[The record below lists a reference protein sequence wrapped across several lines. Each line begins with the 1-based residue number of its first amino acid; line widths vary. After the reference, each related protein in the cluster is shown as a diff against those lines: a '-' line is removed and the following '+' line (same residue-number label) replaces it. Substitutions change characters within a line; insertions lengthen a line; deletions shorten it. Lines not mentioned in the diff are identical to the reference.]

1 MKNSRIVSAFS
12 TFLMAV
18 GLLTFIPTI
27 KAEANAN
34 CVGDTCTQT
43 FSASASAQTFTPPAA
58 GVTLRITVNG
68 AGGGRGGADAGGGG
82 GAGIGGNRIVF
93 DYEPASTAPLYLYVG
108 NAGGNGGGGSCSN
121 AGAAGT
127 NPWTAYNGGRG
138 GFPGC
143 SGSSGAG
150 GGGGSATVI
159 STGDRSGVIAAA
171 GGGGGGGGANINA
184 NGTTGKADTGAQT
197 ATTTGAIGQ
206 DWGGDGSGGG
216 GGGGGATGGTG
227 GTGSADGWNP
237 GGQGGVTGRNLVP
250 AQSNAVVTS
259 NANTGAGSVTITWA
273 NGPRATTRPSFTD
286 IATAIVGQVLVPTS
300 GTYTPTSGTVTVSN
314 QRWQISNDG
323 TTWTDISPVVSGEY
337 TIKPEDAGKYLRF
350 AETAADSNATL
361 TFGSTASLQITGIP
375 AFTAE
380 TLSGT
385 AGNTI
390 LSTVYAGYTFQASGF
405 RNTFSIS
412 EGALPA
418 GITLNPTTGALAG
431 TSTATGIYKF
441 KVRVTNEA
449 GTDETEELTIV
460 VGRAPV
466 FTSDDSILQSVNRV
480 TNPIR
485 VGAVV
490 PNFVFTAAAF
500 PTATFELKTD
510 STTLPNCGTA
520 PNCAYTYETRALP
533 AGLTFDAA
541 TGTLSGTPTQAGA
554 YVFAIQATNSVGSS
568 IETIHMTVA
577 RRAANP
583 FTLTSDKS
591 SVVIVQSTTVT
602 ATITAAGGDGNGA
615 FSFSVD
621 PSSSAICS
629 VVKAT
634 DTTATMTVTT
644 AGNCVINGTKAADGG
659 FAASRLSI
667 TVPINKAP
675 QTTPLVIAPDRQ
687 FVYGAALWLVGT
699 GGNGT
704 GAFTYAIAPNSP
716 AGCATSTQS
725 GNNMYT
731 GLTTGYTTAGTCTY
745 TVTKAG
751 DNFFLPQTTTYVLE
765 INKANQAA
773 FAISN
778 PGSINWHAT
787 NAVTHNLATSGGTGT
802 GAVTYFLDPTVAN
815 ACTLNGNIL
824 TARNAG
830 TCTVTAIKAADAN
843 YNQASAAPVTWT
855 INQIAQTALAYTM
868 ATSTGANLP
877 WNGGTTYVAN
887 PTAIVTI
894 NMTGGSGTGAYT
906 YVASGASG
914 CVVQGAG
921 PIAYVYVAPTGAGL
935 GSCVITITKAADVN
949 YTVAT
954 TSTQFSFSA
963 AVQAPLVAI
972 AARTSLD
979 FVATTLTDAT
989 TAAKTQI
996 TVTGGLGTGAVSYAV
1011 AGGSTSVCSVDA
1023 NGLVTDKTA
1032 GSCVVNVTKAADS
1045 NYQVQTTSITI
1056 TFNKLNQAELVANPA
1071 DASEPFVWS
1080 PKATNQITT
1089 TGGAGTGAVSYAVDP
1104 STSTVCS
1111 VGAANGLITNITAGT
1126 CLINV
1131 TKAADTNYNVATD
1144 QVSVVFTK
1152 IDPAAITL
1160 TAAPT
1165 SLVYTPAL
1173 VKNQTWVTV
1182 AGGANSTGA
1191 NTFFVDP
1198 MTEEN
1203 CSIATV
1209 QASRVLVNA
1218 NLAGFCLIAVVQA
1231 ADVNYNEIR
1240 TMMGFSI
1247 TKMVQTIGATSSAGT
1262 SPFYYES
1269 PTTTTTINVTG
1280 QQGTGT
1286 TRFVVDPTAN
1296 TSNCSVDQETG
1307 KVTSITVGSCR
1318 ITVSRDG
1325 DDNVQASN
1333 SVVLNLTITKI
1344 NQAVMTLT
1352 PEAGFK
1358 LAAVGSAAATS
1369 PLTLGLGYTGTGNF
1383 TKIASTTPLVCTITG
1398 GGDST
1403 LATPTFNATNN
1414 PSITVTAVNDG
1425 TCTLQYTKLG
1435 DANFNVATNF
1445 QASFT
1450 INKATQ
1456 ADINATITVGSASM
1470 PFVMTPKATA
1480 TILGSGGSGT
1490 GIFNYIV
1497 DASSTGI
1504 CTSNATTGV
1513 VTDVTAGVCIINVK
1527 RIADG
1532 DYADSAVKQVT
1543 ITFTKIDQ
1551 TALVLNAAKTALKA
1565 TTSAL
1570 DTTTLSTTGG
1580 LGTGAVTYVVDPTS
1594 VGICSIAGTTVTG
1607 LGAGDCNIT
1616 ATKAADV
1623 NYNAATATIKLT
1635 ITKGTQATFAAYWWN
1650 QPNLGTGTQAN
1661 PTPFN
1666 PNTDQINYYI
1676 VSGGVGTGDYV
1687 FSIDPASAAVCTS
1700 AKIRP
1705 GYPTQIIVTAISHG
1719 ECRVSAYKAGN
1730 AAWEDSNVV
1739 TNSFWIGRT
1748 NQATLT
1754 ATASKTTLG
1763 YFDAPANT
1771 FTVAVAGGSGTG
1783 ATSISVN
1790 PASAAICSDATVA
1803 DGVLT
1808 VKTLGVGNCL
1818 LSAVKAASPGYN
1830 QATSTQITVT
1840 ITKGTQAPI
1849 VMTASPSELTYAVS
1863 PRATSTLTVTGG
1875 SGNGALSVVVDS
1887 GSTAVCTYNS
1897 ATGVITAIQAGRCD
1911 LTATKA
1917 AGADGLFNAATGKL
1931 SVVINKIPQARL
1943 NLTAV
1948 TPFITYVESP
1958 KQTTALNLT
1967 GGTGTGAVSYSVDP
1981 GSASVCTVN
1990 VANGLATVTANY
2002 FGFCVIN
2009 VTKAGDVNYADAT
2022 ATTTVRISQPGTQII
2037 ATVPNA
2043 SESFVPAPGFI
2054 TTVTVEGSEE
2064 GDLLSYSVD
2073 ADSRNIC
2080 AVSGTGTTAKV
2091 TALGQGECNVIAINV
2106 ARAPDG
2112 TLIASSSVATF
2123 TITAGAQ
2130 LDVVVTPDKDKI
2142 NFAVPAA
2149 TNVITVSGGVLNSTI
2164 TATVDPASAEICS
2177 VTVTGNKITM
2187 TALQV
2192 GDCQINIAKEGNA
2205 GFLDYETSITVPV
2218 LRTKQADL
2226 FATATPGEL
2235 TYSATDV
2242 VTTTLSTVGG
2252 SGTGAVTYEVTEAS
2266 ASICSVTGNVVTV
2279 NTGGDCVVVATKAG
2293 DVNFADMAAAVTIKI
2308 AKGNQAALTAT
2319 ADDST
2324 LQYVLGE
2331 TVQTGLST
2339 TGGSGDGAITYAV
2352 SEDSALICELD
2363 GTNVVVLKA
2372 GTCVITAT
2380 KASDAFFKEVT
2391 GTVTIVIAKGVQ
2403 AEFTVDTRDE
2413 SIQYLVGS
2421 LVRTELLPSGGSGT
2435 GVVSYTVATDSLSVC
2450 ALQGSDIVA
2459 LRAGSCTITATK
2471 ASDSDF
2477 LATSASTT
2485 IEITKSPQVP
2495 LVLESDD
2502 ESLAYIVNTS
2512 VTTRLSITGG
2522 SGVGAVVYAVA
2533 SGSASVCSIAGN
2545 VVTALTSGT
2554 CELTVTKASDTNY
2567 LEATDSLV
2575 ITITKGLQAALT
2587 VTAANPNLAYSPTD
2601 VVTTTLSTVGGS
2613 GEGAV
2618 TYAVATASAAICSVE
2633 GNLVTVITG
2642 GDCVVVATKAG
2653 DITFEPAT
2661 ANTTIKIAKGNQVA
2675 LVVTADDETL
2685 QLVVG
2690 ETVQTDLST
2699 TGGSGTGAVTY
2710 AVAEASAAICSVDGN
2725 TVTVLKAGT
2734 CTITATRASDAFF
2747 NATSD
2752 SVVITINKGVQ
2763 TPLSLTTEDASLQHN
2778 FDTVVRTA
2786 LLPTGGSGNGAITYT
2801 IAQESLLVCALQGS
2815 NIVSLR
2821 PGSCTVTATKAG
2833 DSDFLA
2839 SSASVTVEITKADQT
2854 PLVLASEDSTLAYIV
2869 NTSVTTRLSV
2879 TGGSGNGALS
2889 YFVDPDSSSVCSVSG
2904 NVITAL
2910 TSGNC
2915 ELIATKASDANYLE
2929 ATDSLVITI
2938 TKGLQASLTASAT
2951 NPTLTYSGSNSVTT
2965 TLSTSGGSGTGAVT
2979 YAVSPASAS
2988 VCSVAGNVVTVI
3000 TGGDCVVIATKAGDV
3015 TFEPATASTTIKINK
3030 GVQAEL
3036 VLTAEDTTL
3045 QFVKGE
3051 EVSTGLSVTGGS
3063 GDGDVEYSVAPAS
3076 SAICAIDGDRVIALR
3091 AGTCTVIATKASDP
3105 YFNEITDSVVITIG
3119 KAEQDALI
3127 ARTAPSELDSPQWN
3141 GTKTTQII
3149 ITGGDGYG
3157 AITVEGLT
3165 PTICSVALAGQR
3177 VNVTAI
3183 AAGTCEFKVNKDGD
3197 YNFLPATALTHSIT
3211 VGSAATDL
3219 AVTVSP
3225 SALVAGG
3232 TGTIEITVSNLGN
3245 AAAAGASVDYVLP
3258 TGVSSVAPLGAGC
3271 VLVSSTLVR
3280 CSTTSVIPA
3289 GGTVKFSIP
3298 VAISASLVGGER
3310 TEDGEVALSSTTPDS
3325 NLDNNEL
3332 TEDSANFV
3340 VHKVPTAFNK
3350 NTLLPMQTGAQF
3362 SDQVEAVG
3370 FPEVTYAVTAGT
3382 LPAGLVLDSETGEIS
3397 GAPTG
3402 VGNYSFTITATN
3414 AAGSINRTFTGSIA
3428 PTPVVIN
3435 PGTGFS
3441 TNTVPAGTRVTIT
3454 GTNLDLITSAII
3466 GGRVANIF
3474 SKTATQIVLDVP
3486 NGNAAGYAPISL
3498 IYAQGNLAAGT
3509 FTYTGVTKLNPV
3521 VVIDAG
3527 ASTAGAAEAART
3539 LTANITAVGVQG
3551 PITIPVVYSSKTTSV
3566 CTVAGNQLTFL
3577 AVGLCTINGSTAAT
3591 TVFNAATAS
3600 DVSISVGKSN
3610 QVLTIVL
3617 PQNTV
3622 PPTKA
3627 TDSADGFEL
3636 VASSSSSLPVTFV
3649 STTPLVCDVTE
3660 EGFVTGIKPGVCI
3673 VNVSQA
3679 GNARFNPIAPTK
3691 MEFTITKDAG
3701 GPSVDPGDPSKPTSL
3716 AGGALTKMGDVGF
3729 SWTKSAGA
3737 LKVET
3742 YGIWIGKIAA
3752 VSEFKIS
3759 GKAYK
3764 CTVNFGILKAMPS
3777 KTAAQLKAAMAKKT
3791 FKATVPF
3798 CNSKTEAAAFKALKK
3813 GFNGLKVKVTIT
3825 RYRMYPTTYKPINAK
3840 TKKPITT
3847 QVRTV
3852 YLTLG

>member
-27 KAEANAN
+27 EAEANAN
-34 CVGDTCTQT
+34 CVGANCTQT
-43 FSASASAQTFTPPAA
+43 FNASASAQNFTPPAP
-58 GVTLRITVNG
+58 GVMLRITVNG
-68 AGGGRGGADAGGGG
+68 AGGSRGGGDAGGGG
-82 GAGIGGNRIVF
+82 GAGIGGNRIAF
-93 DYEPASTAPLYLYVG
+93 DYVATSTNPLYLYIG
-108 NAGGNGGGGSCSN
+108 NAGGVGAGGSCSG

-159 STGDRSGVIAAA
+159 STGDKTGVIAVA
-171 GGGGGGGGANINA
+171 GGGAGGGGANINA
-184 NGTTGKADTGAQT
+184 NGTAGKADTGAQNGG
-197 ATTTGAIGQ
+197 TTGAPGQ

-227 GTGSADGWNP
+227 GTASADGWSP

-250 AQSNAVVTS
+250 AQSNSTVTS
-259 NANTGAGSVTITWA
+259 NANAGAGSITISWP
-273 NGPRATTRPSFTD
+273 NGPAATTRPSFTD
-286 IATAIVGQVLVPTS
+286 NATAIVGQVLVPAT
-300 GTYTPTSGTVTVSN
+300 GTYLASAGTVTVSN
-314 QRWQISNDG
+314 PRWQISTDG
-323 TTWTDISPVVSGEY
+323 STWTDISPTVTGDY
-337 TIKPEDAGKYLRF
+337 TVKPEDAGKYVRF
-350 AETAADSNATL
+350 AEDATDSNSTL
-361 TFGSTASLQITGIP
+361 TWASTASLQITGVP

-385 AGNTI
+385 SAGTV
-390 LSTVYAGYTFQASGF
+390 LGSVYAGYTFQASGL

-412 EGALPA
+412 EGALPG
-418 GITLNPTTGALAG
+418 GITLNPTTGAISG
-431 TSTATGIYKF
+431 TSTTTGIFKF

-449 GTDETEELTIV
+449 GSDETEELTIT

-485 VGAVV
+485 VGAVL
-490 PNFVFTAAAF
+490 PNFVFAANAF
-500 PTATFELKTD
+500 PAATFELKTD

-520 PNCAYTYETRALP
+520 PNCAYTFETRALP
-533 AGLTFDAA
+533 PGLTFDAA

-554 YVFAIQATNSVGSS
+554 YVFAIQANNSVGSS
-568 IETIHMTVA
+568 IDTIHMTVA

-591 SVVIVQSTTVT
+591 SVVIVQNTTVT

-615 FSFSVD
+615 FSFAVD
-621 PSSSAICS
+621 PSSAAICS

-659 FAASRLSI
+659 FAASRSSI
-667 TVPINKAP
+667 TIPINKAAQVTP
-675 QTTPLVIAPDRQ
+675 IFVQTAFTAPLVFGTNVSQWIN
-687 FVYGAALWLVGT
+687 GA

-704 GAFTYAIAPNSP
+704 GTYTYALDPSSVGICTV
-716 AGCATSTQS
+716 GTLS
-725 GNNMYT
+725 GISMYVT
-731 GLTTGYTTAGTCTY
+731 YSTTGTCSY
-745 TVTKAG
+745 LVTKAG
-751 DNFFLPQTTTYVLE
+751 DAFFLPQTIKYTVE
-765 INKANQAA
+765 IIKGTQAA
-773 FAISN
+773 LAITN
-778 PGSINWHAT
+778 PGSSNWHAT
-787 NAVTHNLATSGGTGT
+787 NVVTHNLATSGGSGT

-815 ACTLNGNIL
+815 ACTLNGNVL

-843 YNQASAAPVTWT
+843 YNQQSAAPVTWT

-868 ATSTGANLP
+868 TTSNGASFP

-887 PTAIVTI
+887 PTPIVTI
-894 NMTGGSGTGAYT
+894 NVTGGSGTGSFS
-906 YVASGASG
+906 YVATGNSG

-921 PIAYVYVAPTGAGL
+921 SIAYVYVAPTGAGL
-935 GSCVITITKAADVN
+935 GSCFIAISKAGDVN
-949 YTVAT
+949 FTVAT
-954 TSTQFSFSA
+954 TNTQFSFSA
-963 AVQAPLVAI
+963 APQAPLVAT
-972 AARTSLD
+972 AANPSMD
-979 FVATTLTDAT
+979 FVATTLTDAS

-996 TVTGGLGTGAVSYAV
+996 TVTGGLGTGAITYVVPS
-1011 AGGSTSVCSVDA
+1011 GSTSVCTVSST
-1023 NGLVTDKTA
+1023 GLITNRTA

-1045 NYQVQTTSITI
+1045 NYQVQTTSVTV
-1056 TFNKLNQAELVANPA
+1056 TFNKLNQPELVANPA

-1089 TGGAGTGAVSYAVDP
+1089 TGGAGTGAVTYAVDP

-1111 VGAANGLITNITAGT
+1111 VGASNGLITNITAGT
-1126 CLINV
+1126 CLVNV

-1165 SLVYTPAL
+1165 SLVYTPAAN
-1173 VKNQTWVTV
+1173 KNQTWVTI
-1182 AGGANSTGA
+1182 AGGTNSTGA

-1209 QASRVLVNA
+1209 QATRVLVNG
-1218 NLAGFCLIAVVQA
+1218 NLAGFCLIAVVKA
-1231 ADVNYNEIR
+1231 GDVNYNEIR
-1240 TMMGFSI
+1240 TMIGFEI
-1247 TKMVQTIGATSSAGT
+1247 TKMVQTIAATSSAGT
-1262 SPFYYES
+1262 SPWFKVS
-1269 PTTTTTINVTG
+1269 PDVTTTINVTG

-1286 TRFVVDPTAN
+1286 TRFVVDPAN
-1296 TSNCSVDQETG
+1296 STSNCAIDQATG
-1307 KVTSITVGSCR
+1307 NVTSPTVGTCR
-1318 ITVSRDG
+1318 ITVTRDG

-1333 SVVLNLTITKI
+1333 SVVLNLSITKI
-1344 NQAVMTLT
+1344 NQAVITLT
-1352 PEAGFK
+1352 PETGFK
-1358 LAAVGSAAATS
+1358 LAPVGSPQATS

-1383 TKIASTTPLVCTITG
+1383 TRIVSTTPLICTITG

-1403 LATPTFNATNN
+1403 LTPPTFTATTN
-1414 PSITVTAVNDG
+1414 PSITVTAINDG
-1425 TCTLQYTKLG
+1425 TCTLQYTKLA
-1435 DANFNVATNF
+1435 DVNFNVATNAT
-1445 QASFT
+1445 ASF
-1450 INKATQ
+1450 IIGKATQ
-1456 ADINATITVGSASM
+1456 AEFNASITAGSESM
-1470 PFVMTPKATA
+1470 AFVMTPKVTA
-1480 TILGSGGSGT
+1480 TVTGTGGSGT
-1490 GIFNYIV
+1490 GAINYTV
-1497 DASSTGI
+1497 APASSTI
-1504 CTSNATTGV
+1504 CSVNLTTGV
-1513 VTDVTAGVCIINVK
+1513 VTNITAGVCVINV
-1527 RIADG
+1527 RRLTDNDFAE
-1532 DYADSAVKQVT
+1532 SETRLVT

-1551 TALVLNAAKTALKA
+1551 APLVLAAAKTTLRA

-1580 LGTGAVTYVVDPTS
+1580 LGTGAVTYAVDPSS
-1594 VGICSIAGTTVTG
+1594 VGICSISGTTVTG

-1623 NYNAATATIKLT
+1623 NYNVATSTLKLTVAKGNQAALVVNPYWATIGYVPPTPADASLVNAFVWS
-1635 ITKGTQATFAAYWWN
+1635 G
-1650 QPNLGTGTQAN
+1650 GTGA
-1661 PTPFN
+1661 
-1666 PNTDQINYYI
+1666 
-1676 VSGGVGTGDYV
+1676 GELV
-1687 FSIDPASAAVCTS
+1687 FTIDPASAEVCNR
-1700 AKIRP
+1700 AGMRP
-1705 GYPTQIIVTAISHG
+1705 GVPSHIQVFALGSGTCTISVFKSG
-1719 ECRVSAYKAGN
+1719 GT
-1730 AAWEDSNVV
+1730 AWENSNTVV
-1739 TNSFWIGRT
+1739 SSFTIT
-1748 NQATLT
+1748 KIAQAAIT
-1754 ATASKTTLG
+1754 ATPSRTSIPF
-1763 YFDAPANT
+1763 FDAPANT
-1771 FTVAVAGGSGTG
+1771 FTVAVTGGSGEG
-1783 ATSISVN
+1783 LTSVSIN
-1790 PASAAICSDATVA
+1790 PASAAICSDATVTG
-1803 DGVLT
+1803 GVIT
-1808 VKTLGVGNCL
+1808 VRTLGVGNCL
-1818 LSAVKAASPGYN
+1818 LSGVKAASPGYT
-1830 QATSTQITVT
+1830 QVTSAQITVT
-1840 ITKGTQAPI
+1840 ITKGTQTPI
-1849 VMTASPSELTYAVS
+1849 VMSASPSELIFAVS

-1875 SGNGALSVVVDS
+1875 SGNGAMTVSVDS
-1887 GSTAVCTYNS
+1887 GSTAICTYDA
-1897 ATGVITAIQAGRCD
+1897 ATGLITAIQAGRCE

-1931 SVVINKIPQARL
+1931 TVVINKIPQARL

-1948 TPFITYVESP
+1948 TPFITFVEDP

-1967 GGTGTGAVSYSVDP
+1967 GGSGTGAVTYAVQP
-1981 GSASVCTVN
+1981 GSASVCTLA
-1990 VANGLATVTANY
+1990 VANGVATVTANY
-2002 FGFCVIN
+2002 FGFCVITA
-2009 VTKAGDVNYADAT
+2009 TKAGDVNYAEAT

-2043 SESFVPAPGFI
+2043 TESFVPAPGFV

-2064 GDLLSYSVD
+2064 GDILSYSVD

-2080 AVSGTGTTAKV
+2080 SVSGTGTTAKV

-2123 TITAGAQ
+2123 TITKGAQ
-2130 LDVVVTPDKDKI
+2130 LDVVATPDKDKI

-2149 TNVITVSGGVLNSTI
+2149 TNVITVTGGVLNSTI

-2177 VTVTGNKITM
+2177 VTVAGNKITM

-2192 GDCQINIAKEGNA
+2192 GDCKINIAKEGNA

-2218 LRTKQADL
+2218 LKTKQADL
-2226 FATATPGEL
+2226 FVTATPAEL

-2279 NTGGDCVVVATKAG
+2279 ITGGDCVVLATKAG
-2293 DVNFADMAAAVTIKI
+2293 DVNFAEAIAAVTIKI
-2308 AKGNQAALTAT
+2308 AKGDQAALEVEA
-2319 ADDST
+2319 ADET

-2331 TVQTGLST
+2331 TVQTALST

-2352 SEDSALICELD
+2352 AEDSALICELD

-2391 GTVTIVIAKGVQ
+2391 GTVTIIIAKGVQ

-2421 LVRTELLPSGGSGT
+2421 LVRTELLPSGGSGS
-2435 GVVSYTVATDSLSVC
+2435 GVVSYTVHPDSLSVC

-2459 LRAGSCTITATK
+2459 LRAGSCTITANK
-2471 ASDSDF
+2471 ASDSNF

-2502 ESLAYIVNTS
+2502 ETLAYIVNTS

-2533 SGSASVCSIAGN
+2533 ESSTSVCSIAGN
-2545 VVTALTSGT
+2545 VVTALTSGN
-2554 CELTVTKASDTNY
+2554 CELTVTKASDANY

-2618 TYAVATASAAICSVE
+2618 TYAVSPASASICSVE
-2633 GNLVTVITG
+2633 GNVVTVITG

-2653 DITFEPAT
+2653 DVTFEPAT
-2661 ANTTIKIAKGNQVA
+2661 ANATIKIAKGTQAA
-2675 LVVTADDETL
+2675 LLATADDETL
-2685 QLVVG
+2685 QYVLG

-2699 TGGSGTGAVTY
+2699 TGGSGTGAVSY

-2725 TVTVLKAGT
+2725 TVTALKAGT
-2734 CTITATRASDAFF
+2734 CTITATKASDAFF
-2747 NATSD
+2747 NAATD
-2752 SVVITINKGVQ
+2752 SVDITINKGVQ

-2821 PGSCTVTATKAG
+2821 PGSCTITATKAS

-2839 SSASVTVEITKADQT
+2839 TSASVTVEITKANQT
-2854 PLVLASEDSTLAYIV
+2854 PLVLASEDDTLAYIV

-2879 TGGSGNGALS
+2879 TGGSGNGAVS
-2889 YFVDPDSSSVCSVSG
+2889 YAVAEASATVCSVSG
-2904 NVITAL
+2904 NIVTAL

-2938 TKGLQASLTASAT
+2938 TKGLQAALTASAA
-2951 NPTLTYSGSNSVTT
+2951 NSNLAYSANEVTT
-2965 TLSTSGGSGTGAVT
+2965 TVSTVGGSGTGEVT

-2988 VCSVAGNVVTVI
+2988 VCSVSGNVVTVI
-3000 TGGDCVVIATKAGDV
+3000 TGGDCVIVATKAGDV
-3015 TFEPATASTTIKINK
+3015 TFEPATATTTIKIAK
-3030 GVQAEL
+3030 GTQAAL
-3036 VLTAEDTTL
+3036 VLSAEDETL
-3045 QFVKGE
+3045 VFNKDVPAE
-3051 EVSTGLSVTGGS
+3051 TGLLVSGGS
-3063 GDGDVEYSVAPAS
+3063 GDGEIEFSVAPS
-3076 SAICAIDGDRVIALR
+3076 SAAICELDGSKIVALR
-3091 AGTCTVIATKASDP
+3091 AGTCVVIATKQEDAFFEAATESL
-3105 YFNEITDSVVITIG
+3105 TITIE
-3119 KAEQDALI
+3119 KAAQEALV
-3127 ARTAPSELDSPQWN
+3127 ATTAQGHTSTPDWN
-3141 GTKTTQII
+3141 LNNETQMVIS
-3149 ITGGDGYG
+3149 GGDGFG
-3157 AITVEGLT
+3157 ALTVESLT
-3165 PTICSVALAGQR
+3165 PAICSVELAGSR
-3177 VNVTAI
+3177 VNVTAH
-3183 AAGTCEFKVNKDGD
+3183 AAGNCEFRVNKDGD
-3197 YNFLPATALTHSIT
+3197 YNYLEATALTHT
-3211 VGSAATDL
+3211 MVVGTADTDL
-3219 AVTVSP
+3219 AISIKPVTTH
-3225 SALVAGG
+3225 VAGRAG
-3232 TGTIEITVSNLGN
+3232 SIEITVTNVSD
-3245 AAAAGASVDYVLP
+3245 AAAAGVTVEYTLP
-3258 TGVSSVAPLGAGC
+3258 YGFTIGSPLPAGC
-3271 VLVSSTLVR
+3271 S
-3280 CSTTSVIPA
+3280 A
-3289 GGTVKFSIP
+3289 
-3298 VAISASLVGGER
+3298 ASASLVSCTTAAVIAAGGNLKFVIPVVVPDSFDGGEL
-3310 TEDGEVALSSTTPDS
+3310 TKGASAVLISTV
-3325 NLDNNEL
+3325 
-3332 TEDSANFV
+3332 EDSTLENNAVTGNAANFI
-3340 VHKVPTAFNK
+3340 VHRAPGEFSKSE
-3350 NTLLPMQTGAQF
+3350 LEPMQTGVEF
-3362 SDQVEAVG
+3362 SDQIESVG
-3370 FPEVTYAVTAGT
+3370 FPAVTYSVTAGV
-3382 LPAGLVLDSETGEIS
+3382 LPAGLTLDPETGEIS
-3397 GAPTG
+3397 GTPTG
-3402 VGNYSFTITATN
+3402 FGAYSFTITATN
-3414 AAGSINRTFTGSIA
+3414 AAGSASVVYSGSVA
-3428 PTPVVIN
+3428 PIPAVTV
-3435 PGTGFS
+3435 PGSGFS
-3441 TNTVPAGTRVTIT
+3441 TNTVPAGTRVTIV
-3454 GTNLDLITSAII
+3454 GTNLDLVTSAII
-3466 GGRVANIF
+3466 GGRSANIVT
-3474 SKTATQIVLDVP
+3474 KTATQIVLDVP
-3486 NGNAAGYAPISL
+3486 NSNTAATVPITL
-3498 IYAQGNLAAGT
+3498 VYDQGNLVGGS
-3509 FTYTGVTKLNPV
+3509 FTYTGVSKLNPV
-3521 VVIDAG
+3521 IVISAG
-3527 ASTAGAAEAART
+3527 ASTAGAAEAPRT
-3539 LTANITAVGVQG
+3539 LSSTITAPGAPGQ
-3551 PITIPVVYSSKTTSV
+3551 ITLPVIYSSKTTAV
-3566 CTVAGNQLTFL
+3566 CTVTGNQLNFL
-3577 AVGLCTINGSTAAT
+3577 TVGLCTLTATTASTAL
-3591 TVFNAATAS
+3591 FNAGTAAN
-3600 DVSISVGKSN
+3600 VSLSVGKSDQTLN
-3610 QVLTIVL
+3610 IVL

-3636 VASSSSSLPVTFV
+3636 TATASSNLPVLYRG
-3649 STTPLVCDVTE
+3649 TTPTICDVTE
-3660 EGFVTGIKPGVCI
+3660 GGFVIGIKPGICV

-3679 GNARFNPIAPTK
+3679 GNARFNPIAPTR

-3716 AGGALTKMGDVGF
+3716 ASGKLTKMGDAAF
-3729 SWTKSAGA
+3729 TWNKA
-3737 LKVET
+3737 LGHLRVET
-3742 YGIWIGKIAA
+3742 YGIWIGRISA
-3752 VSEFKIS
+3752 VSEFRIS

-3764 CTVNFGILKAMPS
+3764 CTVNFGTLKAMPS
-3777 KTAAQLKAAMAKKT
+3777 KTAAQKKAAMAKKT
-3791 FKATVPF
+3791 FKAATPF
-3798 CNSKTEAAAFKALKK
+3798 CNSKTEAAAFNALKK
-3813 GFNGLKVKVTIT
+3813 GFNGLQVKVTIS
-3825 RYRMYPTTYKPINAK
+3825 RFRMYPTTYKPVNAV

-3847 QVRTV
+3847 QIRTV